1 MSMYLLTFKT
11 RYTLFLMDAKELE
24 LMVTIY

>member
-24 LMVTIY
+24 LMDTSY